1 MNTKF
6 VFYNAP
12 HLRNGEAI
20 YEKDQ
25 KPCELPYWDVWTIDF
40 GSVHWSKD
48 RVFQWNLYSLNIN
61 CHLLDDR
68 CSILEDIW
76 VPMQCFSL
84 YITQIPV
91 HLDQIKEGR
100 KAKT

>member
-1 MNTKF
+1 MKKTKSPVSYHTEMYEPLTLDLYTDPKTGF
-6 VFYNAP
+6 FS
-12 HLRNGEAI
+12 EI
-20 YEKDQ
+20 YVE
-25 KPCELPYWDVWTIDF
+25 V
-40 GSVHWSKD
+40 
-48 RVFQWNLYSLNIN
+48 

-68 CSILEDIW
+68 CSILGDIW